1 MTELTCW
8 PLDNKE
14 YTAEALGAAYAARS
28 RGILHAADFTATA
41 NGDGVLDGV
50 AELLGCSHSCLKL
63 DYLNF
68 GDAVLESAVHHAQE
82 IA

>member
-1 MTELTCW
+1 MTELICW

-41 NGDGVLDGV
+41 NGDNTLTIGPGVG
-50 AELLGCSHSCLKL
+50 ASTP
-63 DYLNF
+63 
-68 GDAVLESAVHHAQE
+68 VHTGRRSLTCWP
-82 IA
+82 IPS

>member
-41 NGDGVLDGV
+41 HTGRRSLT
-50 AELLGCSHSCLKL
+50 CWPIPS
-63 DYLNF
+63 
-68 GDAVLESAVHHAQE
+68 
-82 IA
+82 

>member
-14 YTAEALGAAYAARS
+14 YTAEALGAAYAACS

-41 NGDGVLDGV
+41 QALHD
-50 AELLGCSHSCLKL
+50 ELLEYH
-63 DYLNF
+63 
-68 GDAVLESAVHHAQE
+68 
-82 IA
+82 